1 MHKVMRTTEKKR
13 KGVVM
18 PIGKIGQR
26 RQVVIPKEIFDA
38 LGLQTGDF
46 VEVTQV
52 KRTVVIKPKKI
63 VDADELLTPEQKA
76 KIDARLAEGLEDIK
90 QGRVYGPFDSVEA
103 MVQSLHRAKPPKQR
117 KQANTATT

>member
-1 MHKVMRTTEKKR
+1 MNGITRTIER
-13 KGVVM
+13 RAVVM

-52 KRTVVIKPKKI
+52 KRTVVIKPKKL
-63 VDADELLTPEQKA
+63 VDADDVLTPEEEA
-76 KIDARLAEGLEDIK
+76 TVREGEAQLRRGEYVTLEDLEHDMD
-90 QGRVYGPFDSVEA
+90 RPAVT
-103 MVQSLHRAKPPKQR
+103 RRR
-117 KQANTATT
+117 KTT

>member
-1 MHKVMRTTEKKR
+1 MNQVIRTVER

-38 LGLQTGDF
+38 LGLEIGDF
-46 VEVTQV
+46 VEVSQV

-63 VDADELLTPEQKA
+63 VEADDVLTPEEEAIVRKGERQLRQGKSKA
-76 KIDARLAEGLEDIK
+76 WSVIKHELAR
-90 QGRVYGPFDSVEA
+90 
-103 MVQSLHRAKPPKQR
+103 
-117 KQANTATT
+117 

>member
-1 MHKVMRTTEKKR
+1 MNSMMKTIER
-13 KGVVM
+13 KGMVM

-46 VEVTQV
+46 VEVSQV

-63 VDADELLTPEQKA
+63 VDADEVLTPEQKA
-76 KIDARLAEGLEDIK
+76 HIDARLAEGLEDIK
-90 QGRVYGPFDSVEA
+90 QGRVLGPFDTAKEA
-103 MVQSLHRAKPPKQR
+103 MRALRAKTR
-117 KQANTATT
+117 R

>member
-1 MHKVMRTTEKKR
+1 MNHVTQTIER

-46 VEVTQV
+46 VEVQKV
-52 KRTVVIKPKKI
+52 KGTVVIKPKKL
-63 VDADELLTPEQKA
+63 VDADDVLTPEEEAIVRKGEAQL
-76 KIDARLAEGLEDIK
+76 RRGEYVTLADLEHDVD
-90 QGRVYGPFDSVEA
+90 RPAVT
-103 MVQSLHRAKPPKQR
+103 RRR
-117 KQANTATT
+117 KTT

>member
-1 MHKVMRTTEKKR
+1 
-13 KGVVM
+13 M

-26 RQVVIPKEIFDA
+26 RQVVIPKEICDA

-63 VDADELLTPEQKA
+63 VDADDVLT
-76 KIDARLAEGLEDIK
+76 RAEEAIVRKGEAQLRRGEYVTLEDLEHDMD
-90 QGRVYGPFDSVEA
+90 RPAVA
-103 MVQSLHRAKPPKQR
+103 RRR
-117 KQANTATT
+117 KTT

>member
-1 MHKVMRTTEKKR
+1 MNHVTQTIER

-63 VDADELLTPEQKA
+63 VDADEVLTPRQKSV
-76 KIDARLAEGLEDIK
+76 IDARLAEAMKDVE
-90 QGRVYGPFDSVEA
+90 QGRVHGPFPSVSA
-103 MVQSLHRAKPPKQR
+103 M
-117 KQANTATT
+117 

>member
-1 MHKVMRTTEKKR
+1 MNTYRTIREPR
-13 KGVVM
+13 GVVM

-52 KRTVVIKPKKI
+52 KRTVVIKPKKL
-63 VDADELLTPEQKA
+63 VDADDVLTPEEEATVRKGEAQL
-76 KIDARLAEGLEDIK
+76 RRGEYVTLEDLEHDMD
-90 QGRVYGPFDSVEA
+90 RPAVT
-103 MVQSLHRAKPPKQR
+103 RRR
-117 KQANTATT
+117 KTT

>member
-1 MHKVMRTTEKKR
+1 MHTKERR
-13 KGVVM
+13 GVVM

-26 RQVVIPKEIFDA
+26 RQVVIPKDIFEA

-63 VDADELLTPEQKA
+63 VDADDVLTPQEEAIVRKGE
-76 KIDARLAEGLEDIK
+76 AELRRGEYVTLEDLEHDMD
-90 QGRVYGPFDSVEA
+90 RPAVT
-103 MVQSLHRAKPPKQR
+103 RRR
-117 KQANTATT
+117 KTT